1 MVEALSLFT
10 RILGLVKR
18 LDDLVQHNNQDS
30 LDEIYASAK
39 EELEHLKTGKIQTSV
54 SNEVVD
60 HCVFFLTAL
69 LDEKALDSDHSKR
82 ESWMRQPLQI
92 LLFKEFNAGETF
104 FSRLDQLNFRNDPD
118 QLARAIAQICLS
130 YGFKGK
136 FFDIGSQSEL
146 QAIIS
151 ANSELLK
158 KPRPSLP
165 TINAEFLSSSVTTQR
180 PSKTVSRTVISRIS
194 QHKTV
199 IIKSGLVLS
208 VVLIYWVQRVNIE
221 QLAEQIG
228 RSVNL

>member
-18 LDDLVQHNNQDS
+18 LDDLVQHNSQDS
-30 LDEIYASAK
+30 LDAIYEVAK
-39 EELEHLKTGKIQTSV
+39 DELEALKAGKIQTSV
-54 SNEVVD
+54 SNEVMD
-60 HCVFFLTAL
+60 NCVFFLTAL
-69 LDEKALDSDHSKR
+69 LDEKALDSDHSQR
-82 ESWMRQPLQI
+82 DSWMQQPLQI
-92 LLFKEFNAGETF
+92 LLFEEFNAGETF
-104 FSRLDQLNFRNDPD
+104 FRRLDQLNFRNDPN

-151 ANSELLK
+151 ANNELLK

-165 TINAEFLSSSVTTQR
+165 LIKAELAVSFVTNQPAPNA
-180 PSKTVSRTVISRIS
+180 VSRTVVSRIS
-194 QHKTV
+194 QHKPA
-199 IIKSGLVLS
+199 IIKSVLVLV
-208 VVLIYWVQRVNIE
+208 VVLVYWVQRVKIE
-221 QLAEQIG
+221 QLAELIG